1 MLGSSAIEEIFREE
15 RDRILATLIG
25 FLHDFDL
32 AEEMMQEAFLAALDQ
47 WPRAGT
53 PANPRAWIVG
63 TARHKA
69 LDYIRRSR
77 RFREKVPEICR
88 LIEAAAQSDP
98 FEEPSGM
105 LGDDR
110 LRLMFTCCHPA
121 LPIEAQV
128 PLTLRTLCGLSTD
141 EIARCFLVPVATMAQ
156 RLVRAKRKISDAR
169 IPYRVPPDHLLIERL
184 DAVLAT
190 VYLIFTESYAATSG
204 ERLVRADLAMEA
216 IRLGRVL
223 VEFLPQ
229 QNEPKALLALM
240 LLHDARRDARID
252 PEGDVVVLDE
262 QDRSRWNRAQIE
274 EGAALL
280 RGVLRAGR
288 GANPYAL
295 QAAIAAVHGEAAS
308 HEQTDWAQIARL
320 YELLLRVNPSP
331 VVALNR
337 AVAVAMAEGPQRAL
351 QMLNE
356 LEQPGELAKY
366 HLFPAAKAYVLR
378 LLGRWE
384 EAVQYYGK
392 AIALA
397 GNEPERRFLE
407 KRRAEAV
414 ARQNSA

>member
-1 MLGSSAIEEIFREE
+1 MLGSIAIEEIFREE

-32 AEEMMQEAFLAALDQ
+32 AEEMMQEAFVAALDQ
-47 WPRAGT
+47 WPREGT

-69 LDYIRRSR
+69 LDYIRRDR

-88 LIEAAAQSDP
+88 LIEGTAQSDP
-98 FEEPSGM
+98 FEEPPGM

-110 LRLMFTCCHPA
+110 LRLIFTCCHPA

-128 PLTLRTLCGLSTD
+128 PLTLRTLCGLSTE
-141 EIARCFLVPVATMAQ
+141 EIARCFLVPGATMAQ
-156 RLVRAKRKISDAR
+156 RLVRAKRKIRDAR

-229 QNEPKALLALM
+229 RNEPKALLALM

-252 PEGDVVVLDE
+252 PEGDIVVLDE
-262 QDRSRWNRAQIE
+262 QDRSRWNREQIE

-280 RGVLRAGR
+280 RGVLLSGG
-288 GANPYAL
+288 GANRYAL
-295 QAAIAAVHGEAAS
+295 EAAIAAVHGEAGS

-320 YELLLRVNPSP
+320 YELLMRVNPSP
-331 VVALNR
+331 VVALNG
-337 AVAVAMAEGPQRAL
+337 AVAVAMADGPQQAL
-351 QMLNE
+351 RMLNE

-384 EAVQYYGK
+384 EAVHYYGK

-407 KRRAEAV
+407 KRQAEAV
-414 ARQNSA
+414 ARQTSA